1 VRIVRGR
8 AVLKVG
14 GYPGTHR
21 TGTSQLI
28 RFVPLNK
35 VKLAAKRI
43 LASSDAVT
51 RQRKKGKKKGGKKN
65 KKKKMKKTAARRS
78 SNRQQ

>member
-1 VRIVRGR
+1 MRIIRGR

-21 TGTSQLI
+21 IGTSQLI
-28 RFVPLNK
+28 PFVPLNK

-51 RQRKKGKKKGGKKN
+51 RQQKKGKKKGGKKN
-65 KKKKMKKTAARRS
+65 NNIKKKKTAARRS
-78 SNRQQ
+78 TNRQQ